1 MTAPRDGNDES
12 RLERR
17 LWIIGGAVIYLLIA
31 AGATRQLMKLF
42 G

>member
-1 MTAPRDGNDES
+1 MTQDKQDGES

-17 LWIIGGAVIYLLIA
+17 LWLFGGIVIYLLIA
-31 AGATRQLMKLF
+31 AGATRQLIKLF